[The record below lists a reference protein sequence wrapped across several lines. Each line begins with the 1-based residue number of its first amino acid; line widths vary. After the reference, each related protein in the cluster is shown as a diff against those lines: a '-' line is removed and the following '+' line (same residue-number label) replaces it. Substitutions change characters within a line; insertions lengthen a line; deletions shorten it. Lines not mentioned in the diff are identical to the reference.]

1 MWIRFDLN
9 EPAAPMAELSLLGG
23 GRLNLAERSSESNRA
38 LFFTHGLGCAEC
50 RAAIQRLS
58 ADKEAFRELGAEGL
72 VVLPE
77 AAPAGVNQL
86 PGIPLLVDP
95 ADRLRKRYAGLFE
108 FDLPGDVMMFLL
120 DRNGSPFRAWVG
132 EEADPQALIDESL
145 AQLETLELRCP
156 E

>member
-1 MWIRFDLN
+1 MWIRFDLD
-9 EPAAPMAELSLLGG
+9 EPSAPTAELPLLGG
-23 GRLNLAERSSESNRA
+23 GRLNLAERRSEANRA
-38 LFFTHGLGCAEC
+38 LFFAHGLECAEC

-58 ADKEAFRELGAEGL
+58 AVKEALRELEAEAL
-72 VVLPE
+72 VILPE
-77 AAPAGVNQL
+77 AAPAGVSQV

-95 ADRLRKRYAGLFE
+95 ADRLRKRYAALFE

-145 AQLETLELRCP
+145 AQLGTLELRCP